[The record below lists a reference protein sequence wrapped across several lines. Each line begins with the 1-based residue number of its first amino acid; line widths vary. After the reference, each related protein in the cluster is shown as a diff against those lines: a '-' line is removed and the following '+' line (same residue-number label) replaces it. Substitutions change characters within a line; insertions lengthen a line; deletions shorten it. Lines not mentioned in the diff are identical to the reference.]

1 MGIQKQASFAHAQT
15 ILLALTLGYLCLPSK
30 MAYYVTENGP
40 MDTAK
45 PAAPVTVP
53 FHSKD
58 TGENEKKKKNS
69 RNRKKR
75 RKTRDKTES
84 GQQQQKRK
92 KKNQLY

>member
-1 MGIQKQASFAHAQT
+1 
-15 ILLALTLGYLCLPSK
+15 
-30 MAYYVTENGP
+30 

-58 TGENEKKKKNS
+58 TGENEKKNKKNS

-75 RKTRDKTES
+75 RKTRDKTER
-84 GQQQQKRK
+84 G
-92 KKNQLY
+92 QLY